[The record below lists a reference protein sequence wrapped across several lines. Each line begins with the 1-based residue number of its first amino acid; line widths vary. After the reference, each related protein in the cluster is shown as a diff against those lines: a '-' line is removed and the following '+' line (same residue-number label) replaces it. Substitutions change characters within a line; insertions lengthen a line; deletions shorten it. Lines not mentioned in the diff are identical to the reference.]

1 MNMKLILEEVKD
13 AIIRGKTAIGIEL
26 GSTRIKT
33 VLVDKNNTPIASGS
47 HDWENSYINGVW
59 TYSVEDI
66 WKGVQDSYQKMVSS
80 VADQFGVT
88 LTTTSAIGFS
98 AMMHGYMVFDNKDQ
112 LLTPFRTW
120 RNNITG
126 PASEALTELFNYPI
140 PQRWSI
146 AHLYQA
152 ILNQEEHIN
161 NISFMTTLAGYI
173 HWKLTGK
180 KVLGIGEASGVFPID
195 LNTKDF
201 HQKMIGQFNELVSTK
216 NLTWT
221 LENILPS
228 VLVAG
233 EEAGEL
239 TAEGAKLLDP
249 TGQLQAGIPL
259 CPPEGDAGTGMV
271 ATNSVAAR
279 TGNVSAGTSVFAMI
293 VLEKEL
299 SKAYSEIDLVTTP
312 AGKLVAMAHS
322 NNCTSDYDAWI
333 SLFGQAIKAM
343 GMEVSK
349 PKLYDTLLA
358 MALQGDPDCG
368 GLLAYGYF
376 SGEHI
381 THFEEGRPL
390 FVRSSNSNFN
400 LANFIRVN
408 LYTAL
413 GALKTGLNILLEKE
427 AVKVDKILGHG
438 GFFKTKEVGMKIM
451 AAAVNTPVSIMETAG
466 EGGAWGIALLASYMV
481 NKEEGE
487 TLEDFLNHKIFAG
500 QQVETVEPDAKDVA
514 GFNEFLKRYT
524 EGLAIERAAVD
535 YLK

>member
-1 MNMKLILEEVKD
+1 MSLELNDVRN
-13 AIIRGKTAIGIEL
+13 AIVNGQTGIGIEL

-33 VLVDKNNTPIASGS
+33 VLIGADNTPIASGS
-47 HDWENSYINGVW
+47 HEWENSYVKNIW

-66 WKGVQDSYQKMVSS
+66 WKGVQSSYQKMTSNVR
-80 VADQFGVT
+80 DRFGVAIQ
-88 LTTTSAIGFS
+88 TTGSIGFS
-98 AMMHGYMVFDNKDQ
+98 GMMHGYMVFDKDEK

-126 PASEALTELFNYPI
+126 QASEALTELFSYPI

-152 ILNQEEHIN
+152 ILNQEKHVSDIDYL
-161 NISFMTTLAGYI
+161 TTLAGYI
-173 HWKLTGK
+173 HWKLTGQ

-195 LNTKDF
+195 LKTKNF
-201 HQKMIGQFNELVSTK
+201 KTQMIEQFNELISRR
-216 NLTWT
+216 NLPWR
-221 LENILPS
+221 LENILPT
-228 VLVAG
+228 VLMAG
-233 EEAGEL
+233 AKAGEL
-239 TAEGAKLLDP
+239 TAAGAQLLDV
-249 TGQLQAGIPL
+249 TGQLQPGVPL

-271 ATNSVAAR
+271 ATNSVSVR

-299 SKAYSEIDLVTTP
+299 SRVYPEIDLVTTP

-333 SLFGQAIKAM
+333 GLFAEAIKAM
-343 GMEVSK
+343 GMDIDK
-349 PKLYDTLLA
+349 PKLYDTLLG

-368 GLLAYGYF
+368 GLLAYGYV

-381 THFEEGRPL
+381 THFEEGRPM

-408 LYTAL
+408 LFTAL

-427 AVKVDKILGHG
+427 SVKVDEILGHG
-438 GFFKTKEVGMKIM
+438 GFFKTREVGQKIM
-451 AAAVNTPVSIMETAG
+451 AAAINVPVSIMETAG

-481 NKEEGE
+481 NRADNES
-487 TLEDFLNHKIFAG
+487 LEDFLKQKVFAG
-500 QQVETVEPDAKDVA
+500 KQGSSIAPDPSDVA
-514 GFNEFLKRYT
+514 GFNEFMKRYT
-524 EGLAIERAAVD
+524 QGLAIERAAVD
-535 YLK
+535 HLK